1 MWYKLL
7 LKSSWSG
14 ITSLYLSI
22 IKKRNGNVDI
32 EFGAHDAFLGW
43 LLGGYYPR
51 GLIVHQQ
58 RYRPSDSN
66 KNVDIELWCARLV
79 SEITFIRYVHNE
91 KVGKPYNLKVFESK
105 WSHGHWW
112 RAWRCLRVNDG
123 ILIGLRACKQAQ
135 LTVRLTVRKLTR
147 PCIPKLLRQR
157 RKWRTKSWL
166 WEGSV
171 ISGDILRGLPE
182 QWRSKTVLLSLWR
195 LNNLDTTV
203 CDTPNWL
210 AISVQLLTYVWAS
223 SKWEYE
229 WSTLIKTTR
238 ETARNLFVEN
248 WIAFENRVFHIL
260 RNLIHRWKFTCRL
273 PIN

>member
-43 LLGGYYPR
+43 LMGGYYPR

-91 KVGKPYNLKVFESK
+91 KVGKPYNLKVFENK

-123 ILIGLRACKQAQ
+123 ILIGLRTCKQAQ
-135 LTVRLTVRKLTR
+135 LTLRLTVRKLTR

-157 RKWRTKSWL
+157 RAVENGGRRADCERALSSL
-166 WEGSV
+166 V
-171 ISGDILRGLPE
+171 IFYVAYQNSDVQKRFY
-182 QWRSKTVLLSLWR
+182 SLYGALITSTQQCVTR
-195 LNNLDTTV
+195 
-203 CDTPNWL
+203 
-210 AISVQLLTYVWAS
+210 QTYVWAS

>member
-1 MWYKLL
+1 M
-7 LKSSWSG
+7 
-14 ITSLYLSI
+14 
-22 IKKRNGNVDI
+22 
-32 EFGAHDAFLGW
+32 
-43 LLGGYYPR
+43 
-51 GLIVHQQ
+51 
-58 RYRPSDSN
+58 
-66 KNVDIELWCARLV
+66 
-79 SEITFIRYVHNE
+79 TFIRYVYNE

-105 WSHGHWW
+105 WSHGHWL

-123 ILIGLRACKQAQ
+123 ILIALRDCKRAQ
-135 LTVRLTVRKLTR
+135 LTLRLTVHKLTR

-157 RKWRTKSWL
+157 RAVENGGRRADCERALS
-166 WEGSV
+166 S
-171 ISGDILRGLPE
+171 LRIFYVAY
-182 QWRSKTVLLSLWR
+182 QKWRSKTVLLSLWR

-210 AISVQLLTYVWAS
+210 SISVQLLTYVWAS

-229 WSTLIKTTR
+229 WSILTKTTR